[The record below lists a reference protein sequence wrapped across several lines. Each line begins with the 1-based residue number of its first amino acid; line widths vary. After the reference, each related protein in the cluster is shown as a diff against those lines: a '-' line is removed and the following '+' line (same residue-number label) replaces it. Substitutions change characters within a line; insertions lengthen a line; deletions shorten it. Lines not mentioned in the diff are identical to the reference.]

1 MGVGGRK
8 YADAGAHL
16 RINDGEGALR
26 WGRRCARVGKWV
38 WLGAGDG
45 ALRWGRR
52 FG

>member
-26 WGRRCARVGKWV
+26 WGRQHVQTCIMVRGGGCESTYK
-38 WLGAGDG
+38 
-45 ALRWGRR
+45 
-52 FG
+52 